1 MAAATRSATRSAP
14 PPPLRI
20 RWDRIGRIA
29 LLCVLA
35 FVLYL
40 YIGPTRSW
48 ISTYGEAKERRA
60 QVAELRERN
69 DELRRRQAELR
80 KPSALEREARKLGMV
95 KAGERAFVVE
105 GLPK

>member
-1 MAAATRSATRSAP
+1 MVAARPSARPS
-14 PPPLRI
+14 PLPGRI

-40 YIGPTRSW
+40 YIGPLRSW
-48 ISTYGEAKERRA
+48 VTTYGEAKDRRA

-69 DELRRRQAELR
+69 LELRARERRLKRA
-80 KPSALEREARKLGMV
+80 SALEREARRLGMV
-95 KAGERAFVVE
+95 KAGERAYVVE